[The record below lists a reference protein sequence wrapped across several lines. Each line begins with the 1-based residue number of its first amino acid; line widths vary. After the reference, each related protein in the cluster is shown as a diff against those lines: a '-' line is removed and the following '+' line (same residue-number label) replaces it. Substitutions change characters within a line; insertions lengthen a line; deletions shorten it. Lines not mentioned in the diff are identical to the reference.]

1 MAKFKPDVGV
11 ESKVPTGSMADIAFL
26 LLIFFMV
33 TTIFRQETGLEVTL
47 PRATQGL
54 KLDRQNLSAIW
65 IDRNRRI
72 SIDDALV
79 SVGMIE
85 AIMAKKASE
94 NPQLVVAFKTDQDAP
109 YYVMHD
115 VMEQLKLALATN
127 VSFNHDPKLSGGG
140 GS

>member
-1 MAKFKPDVGV
+1 MAKFKPEAEV
-11 ESKVPTGSMADIAFL
+11 ENKVPTGSMADIAFL

-33 TTIFRQETGLEVTL
+33 TTIFRQEDGLEVTL
-47 PRATQGL
+47 PRATQGQ
-54 KLDRQNLSAIW
+54 KLERQNLSAIW

-85 AIMAKKASE
+85 AIMAKKAEE
-94 NPQLVVAFKTDQDAP
+94 NPRMVVAFKTDKDAP
-109 YYVMHD
+109 YYVMND

-127 VSFNHDPKLSGGG
+127 VAFNHDPKLSGQ